1 MELYDFP
8 TGKYVRENNLKIQ
21 VIFKS
26 SLSQI
31 FMLCLIRHSIFSVP
45 SYERHPQ
52 SYIMKEPVPE

>member
-26 SLSQI
+26 SLKAN
-31 FMLCLIRHSIFSVP
+31 SINFEFVFFW
-45 SYERHPQ
+45 Y
-52 SYIMKEPVPE
+52 

>member
-26 SLSQI
+26 SLTAKGVTKRMQ
-31 FMLCLIRHSIFSVP
+31 
-45 SYERHPQ
+45 
-52 SYIMKEPVPE
+52 K